1 MSVDNLNE
9 LGFLRVAAAT
19 PRVRVADV
27 DYNVAQICTLA
38 TQAAEQGCEL
48 VVFPELSITAYSC
61 GDLFYQTRLQQA
73 ALSAVQQLAAE
84 LPVACVV
91 GLPLAIEGRLF
102 NVMALLS
109 GGRILGFVPKTHL
122 PNHHEFYEQR
132 WFSSG
137 RLLPLDHCLLD
148 GARIPLGTDLLFPVS
163 NRPGCCIGLE
173 VCEDLWAVEP
183 PSGQLAL
190 QGATLLL
197 NASASNELLGKAA
210 YRRQLVKQQSARCLA
225 AYVYASAGVG
235 ESSTDLCYGGHALI
249 AENGQT
255 LAENARFSQRGQLL
269 CADIDFN
276 ALENERLTCSTFGDQ
291 PLVSRYRRVAF
302 SFTSRPLTT
311 PPLLRPLSRQ
321 PFVPEDT
328 AQRDAHCEEIFAILS
343 TALAKRLAHTNC
355 RTAVL
360 GVSGGLD
367 STLALLVVVEAF
379 KRLDWPLSAIL
390 AVTMPGFGSTHRTQN
405 NAAKLAEL
413 LTTGYQEI
421 PIHAAVNQH
430 FADIGHD
437 PKVHDITYENAQ
449 ARERTQILMDM
460 ANRHQGLVVGT
471 GDLSE
476 LALGW
481 CTYNAD
487 QMAMYNVNAGVPKT
501 LVRYLVNWAA
511 DSLHSSA
518 VGVVLHDIGNT
529 PVSPELLPC
538 DPNDESGRQNTE
550 AEVGPYELHDFFLYY
565 VLRRHFR
572 PQKILFLATQVF
584 ADDYAKDTI
593 RHWLRLFVRRFFQN
607 QFKRSAMPDG
617 PKVGSVALS
626 PRGDWRMPS
635 DAVSQLWL
643 QDLEDL
649 KHG

>member
-1 MSVDNLNE
+1 MSVDLNQ
-9 LGFLRVAAAT
+9 LGFLRVGAAT

-27 DYNVAQICTLA
+27 AYNVEQIKSLT
-38 TQAAEQGCEL
+38 TQAASQGCEL
-48 VVFPELSITAYSC
+48 LVFPELCLTAYSC
-61 GDLFYQTRLQQA
+61 GDLFYQTLLQQS
-73 ALSAVQQLAAE
+73 ALQALQQLAAE
-84 LPVACVV
+84 LPIACVL
-91 GLPLAIEGRLF
+91 GLPLAVEGRLF
-102 NVMALLS
+102 NVMALVS
-109 GGRILGFVPKTHL
+109 EGRIRGLVPKTHL

-137 RLLPLDHCLLD
+137 RLLPVDYYLLD
-148 GARIPLGTDLLFPVS
+148 GERIPLGADLLFPIT

-210 YRRQLVKQQSARCLA
+210 YRRQLIQQQSARCLA
-225 AYVYASAGVG
+225 AYVYASSGVG

-255 LAENARFSQRGQLL
+255 LAENVRFSQSEQCLL
-269 CADIDFN
+269 VDIDLN
-276 ALENERLTCSTFGDQ
+276 LLDNERLNHSTFGDGLLESGYRRIAFSLATG
-291 PLVSRYRRVAF
+291 PLVGPILS
-302 SFTSRPLTT
+302 
-311 PPLLRPLSRQ
+311 RPLSRQ
-321 PFVPEDT
+321 PFVPGNIEKR
-328 AQRDAHCEEIFAILS
+328 AEHCQEIFSILATS
-343 TALAKRLAHTNC
+343 LAKRLMHSDC
-355 RTAVL
+355 RVAVL
-360 GVSGGLD
+360 GLSGGLD

-379 KRLDWPLSAIL
+379 KRLNWPLNGIL

-405 NAAKLAEL
+405 NAAELAKL
-413 LTTGYQEI
+413 LTIDHQEI
-421 PIHAAVNQH
+421 SIHAAVNQH
-430 FADIGHD
+430 FSDIGHD
-437 PKVHDITYENAQ
+437 PQLHDITYENAQ
-449 ARERTQILMDM
+449 ARERTQILMDL
-460 ANRHQGLVVGT
+460 ANRHKGLVIGT

-511 DSLHSSA
+511 DSLYDSTVSH
-518 VGVVLHDIGNT
+518 VLRDIGNT

-538 DPNDESGRQNTE
+538 DPHDESGRQNTE
-550 AEVGPYELHDFFLYY
+550 AEVGPYELHDFFLFYL
-565 VLRRHFR
+565 LRRHFR

-584 ADDYAKDTI
+584 ADEYDNETI
-593 RHWLRLFVRRFFQN
+593 RQWLSVFMRRFFQN

-643 QDLEDL
+643 QDVEELS
-649 KHG
+649 HG